1 MILATLL
8 LLLTFITM
16 TQGSIQFGRSLRSQ
30 FLLEP
35 QYTSLNHGSYGS
47 IPRVLLPVLEE
58 LRLKS
63 EVNPDRWLRRE
74 MFPVIEKNKQVVA
87 DLVNADPQE
96 LVFVFNAMTGINT
109 VARSLPLEAGDKVI
123 YFNTA
128 YNSVESTI
136 KFIKNSE
143 KLKLI
148 RIDLAYPLDDNEVL
162 AKIQETIER
171 ENSKDDGEIKL
182 CFMDAISSVPAVRFP
197 FESAVK
203 LVREHNI
210 LSLVDGAHAVGQ
222 ISLDL
227 HKVDPDFFI
236 TNCHKWLYA
245 PRGCA
250 ILYVPFRNQRLIH
263 PAIIN
268 SAYADH
274 SDPADKSVS
283 FQDEFA
289 WPGTADFSNFM
300 CIEAAVEFR
309 KSIGGED
316 AIMAYCRELAAR
328 GGDIAAEILGTK
340 VMDNSGQIAMVNVE
354 IPLTNVKLSDAQI
367 IGIFIDKL
375 LYEHNCMA
383 PVYKHNDIW
392 YTRLSAQVYNDESD
406 FETVA
411 KAILA
416 VCQELNKD

>member
-1 MILATLL
+1 MLMAI
-8 LLLTFITM
+8 LTFM
-16 TQGSIQFGRSLRSQ
+16 Q
-30 FLLEP
+30 
-35 QYTSLNHGSYGS
+35 
-47 IPRVLLPVLEE
+47 
-58 LRLKS
+58 
-63 EVNPDRWLRRE
+63 
-74 MFPVIEKNKQVVA
+74 
-87 DLVNADPQE
+87 
-96 LVFVFNAMTGINT
+96 
-109 VARSLPLEAGDKVI
+109 
-123 YFNTA
+123 FNTA

-162 AKIQETIER
+162 TKIQETIER
-171 ENSKDDGEIKL
+171 ENSKGDGEIKV

-210 LSLVDGAHAVGQ
+210 LSLVDGAHAIGQ
-222 ISLDL
+222 IPLDL
-227 HKVDPDFFI
+227 HQVDPDFFI

-250 ILYVPFRNQRLIH
+250 VLYVPFRNQRLIH

-300 CIEAAVEFR
+300 CIEA
-309 KSIGGED
+309 G
-316 AIMAYCRELAAR
+316 
-328 GGDIAAEILGTK
+328 
-340 VMDNSGQIAMVNVE
+340 NV
-354 IPLTNVKLSDAQI
+354 
-367 IGIFIDKL
+367 
-375 LYEHNCMA
+375 
-383 PVYKHNDIW
+383 
-392 YTRLSAQVYNDESD
+392 
-406 FETVA
+406 
-411 KAILA
+411 
-416 VCQELNKD
+416 

>member
-1 MILATLL
+1 
-8 LLLTFITM
+8 M
-16 TQGSIQFGRSLRSQ
+16 TQGATKFGRSLRSQ

-35 QYTSLNHGSYGS
+35 QYTPLNHGSYGS
-47 IPRVLLPVLEE
+47 IPRVLLPVLED
-58 LRLKS
+58 LRLKA

-74 MFPVIEKNKQVVA
+74 MFPVIERNKQVVA
-87 DLVNADPQE
+87 DLVHVDPQE
-96 LVFVFNAMTGINT
+96 LVFVFNSMTGINT

-123 YFNTA
+123 YFSTA

-148 RIDLAYPLDDNEVL
+148 RIELTYPLDDNEVL
-162 AKIQETIER
+162 TKIQETIER
-171 ENSKDDGEIKL
+171 ENSKGDGKIKL

-210 LSLVDGAHAVGQ
+210 LSLVDGAHAIGQ
-222 ISLDL
+222 IPLDL
-227 HKVDPDFFI
+227 HQVDPDFFI

-250 ILYVPFRNQRLIH
+250 VLYVPFRNQRLIH

-289 WPGTADFSNFM
+289 WPGTTDFSNFM
-300 CIEAAVEFR
+300 CVEAAVEFR

-316 AIMAYCRELAAR
+316 AIMTYCHDLAAK
-328 GGDIAAEILGTK
+328 GGEIAAKILGTK
-340 VMDNSGQIAMVNVE
+340 VMANSGQIAMVNVE
-354 IPLTNVKLSDAQI
+354 IPLTDVKLSDAEI

-383 PVYKHNDIW
+383 PVYKHNAMW

-416 VCQELNKD
+416 VCQELNRG

>member
-1 MILATLL
+1 
-8 LLLTFITM
+8 M
-16 TQGSIQFGRSLRSQ
+16 TQGTTQFGRSLRSQ
-30 FLLEP
+30 FLLEAN
-35 QYTSLNHGSYGS
+35 YTSLNHGSYGS
-47 IPRVLLPVLEE
+47 IPRALLPVLED

-74 MFPVIEKNKQVVA
+74 MFPVIENNKKVVA
-87 DLVNADPQE
+87 DLVRVDPQE

-162 AKIQETIER
+162 TKIQETIER
-171 ENSKDDGEIKL
+171 ENSKGDGEIKV

-210 LSLVDGAHAVGQ
+210 LSLVDGAHAIGQ
-222 ISLDL
+222 IPLDL
-227 HKVDPDFFI
+227 HQVDPDFFI

-250 ILYVPFRNQRLIH
+250 VLYVPFRNQRLIH

-300 CIEAAVEFR
+300 CIEA
-309 KSIGGED
+309 G
-316 AIMAYCRELAAR
+316 
-328 GGDIAAEILGTK
+328 
-340 VMDNSGQIAMVNVE
+340 NV
-354 IPLTNVKLSDAQI
+354 
-367 IGIFIDKL
+367 
-375 LYEHNCMA
+375 
-383 PVYKHNDIW
+383 
-392 YTRLSAQVYNDESD
+392 
-406 FETVA
+406 
-411 KAILA
+411 
-416 VCQELNKD
+416 

>member
-1 MILATLL
+1 
-8 LLLTFITM
+8 M
-16 TQGSIQFGRSLRSQ
+16 TQGTAQFGRNLRSQ

-47 IPRVLLPVLEE
+47 IPRALLPVLED

-74 MFPVIEKNKQVVA
+74 MFPVIERNKKVVA
-87 DLVNADPQE
+87 DLVHVDPQE

-148 RIDLAYPLDDNEVL
+148 RIDLAYPLDDNQVL
-162 AKIQETIER
+162 TILQETIER
-171 ENSKDDGEIKL
+171 ENSKRDGTVKL

-210 LSLVDGAHAVGQ
+210 LSLVDGAHAIGQ
-222 ISLDL
+222 IPLDL
-227 HKVDPDFFI
+227 HEVDPDFFI

-250 ILYVPFRNQRLIH
+250 VLYVPFRNQRLIH

-309 KSIGGED
+309 KSLGGED
-316 AIMAYCRELAAR
+316 AIMAYCHDLAIK
-328 GGDIAAEILGTK
+328 GGAIAAEILGTK
-340 VMDNSGQIAMVNVE
+340 VMENTGQIAMVNVE
-354 IPLTNVKLSDAQI
+354 IPLGNTKLSDAQI

-383 PVYKHNDIW
+383 PVYKHNNIW

-416 VCQELNKD
+416 VCQELDRD